1 MAAFSVRSEGMNGK
15 ITTSSTLPSPNMRP
29 GRMRTWLKSYW
40 KHKYLLIMLLPCL
53 LYFIIF
59 KYLPMYGIIL
69 AFKEY
74 RFIDGVF
81 GSPWNGIQ
89 NFVDLFTGRDF
100 PKAFRNTIIISFYKL
115 VFGFPAP
122 IILAILLNELRVI
135 LFKKFVQT
143 LSYLPHFLSW
153 VVLAG
158 IFMEIFSPTRGV
170 VNYIITSLGGDAIF
184 FFGDKNW
191 FRTLLVST
199 EVWKGVGWGSI
210 IYLAALS
217 GIDPSLYEAAIVD
230 GANRWKQMIH
240 ITLPS
245 LIPVIT
251 IMFIFAVGGIINDDF
266 DQVFNFYNPAV
277 YEVGDVLSTYTYRI
291 GITEMQYGL
300 ATASGL
306 FINVIAFVLIIIT
319 NTIVKRFSDYGIW

>member
-1 MAAFSVRSEGMNGK
+1 
-15 ITTSSTLPSPNMRP
+15 
-29 GRMRTWLKSYW
+29 
-40 KHKYLLIMLLPCL
+40 MLLPCL
-53 LYFIIF
+53 LFFFIF

-69 AFKEY
+69 AFKDY
-74 RFIDGVF
+74 RFIDGIF
-81 GSPWNGIQ
+81 GSPWNGLQ
-89 NFVDLFTGRDF
+89 NFADLFSGRDF
-100 PKAFRNTIIISFYKL
+100 PTAFRNTIIISSYKL
-115 VFGFPAP
+115 IFGFPAP
-122 IILAILLNELRVI
+122 IILAILLNELR
-135 LFKKFVQT
+135 LLFFKKIVQT

-158 IFMEIFSPTRGV
+158 IFMEIFSPTRGI
-170 VNYIITSLGGDAIF
+170 VNYIITSLGGTEIF
-184 FFGDKNW
+184 FFGDKEW

-199 EVWKGVGWGSI
+199 EIWKGVGWGSI

-230 GANRWKQMIH
+230 GANRWRQMLH

-245 LIPVIT
+245 LVPVIT

-306 FINVIAFVLIIIT
+306 FINVIAFVLILLT

>member
-1 MAAFSVRSEGMNGK
+1 MNTAAAAPAASRKPGK
-15 ITTSSTLPSPNMRP
+15 FRL
-29 GRMRTWLKSYW
+29 WLKSYV
-40 KHKYLLIMLLPCL
+40 KYRYLFLMLLPCL
-53 LYFIIF
+53 LFFLVF
-59 KYLPMYGIIL
+59 KYMPMYGIVL
-69 AFKEY
+69 AFKKY
-74 RFIDGVF
+74 RIVDGIF
-81 GSPWNGIQ
+81 GSPWNGLD
-89 NFVDLFTGRDF
+89 NFRELLSGRDF
-100 PKAFRNTIIISFYKL
+100 PKAFRNTLLLSFYKL

-122 IILAILLNELRVI
+122 IVLAILLNEIRLV

-158 IFMEIFSPTRGV
+158 VFMEIFSPTRGV
-170 VNYIITSLGGDAIF
+170 VNYFITMLGGDPIF
-184 FFGDKNW
+184 FFGDKSW

-217 GIDPSLYEAAIVD
+217 NIDTSLYEAAIVD
-230 GANRWKQMIH
+230 GASRFKQMLY

-245 LIPVIT
+245 MLPVIT

-266 DQVFNFYNPAV
+266 DQVFNFYNDAV

-291 GITEMQYGL
+291 GITQMEYGL
-300 ATASGL
+300 STASGL
-306 FINVIAFVLIIIT
+306 FINVIALILIVAT